1 MVQYTDNLPPTDQ
14 TELILVQAAYC
25 YLATLTH
32 PPQKIKRN
40 LACLSKQGPYTTVGL
55 VKFLRDLSYA
65 LQNANTV
72 QLSWG

>member
-25 YLATLTH
+25 YFATLTH
-32 PPQKIKRN
+32 PPEKIKRN
-40 LACLSKQGPYTTVGL
+40 LACLSKHITVSPVTFFG
-55 VKFLRDLSYA
+55 DSSCA

-72 QLSWG
+72 QLPWG